1 MFGQVRAMENNNMQ
15 ITIQKNTWN
24 PQAID
29 DAITFKLILMRLCI
43 DATLKEYSKGNV
55 VKDKDL

>member
-1 MFGQVRAMENNNMQ
+1 MQ